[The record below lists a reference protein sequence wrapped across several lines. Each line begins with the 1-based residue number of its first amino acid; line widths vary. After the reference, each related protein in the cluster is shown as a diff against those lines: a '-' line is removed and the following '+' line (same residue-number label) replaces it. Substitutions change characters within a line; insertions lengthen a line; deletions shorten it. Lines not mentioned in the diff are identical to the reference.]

1 MGGGL
6 VGLKFKLKASDFG
19 WDGLL
24 KIVRAS
30 AGGSSVEVGVFEDSP
45 SRKEEITNAEIA
57 LVHEF
62 GSPAAN
68 IPERSFL
75 RSTVDANREAYHKA
89 IDRVAQHKLDGKD
102 TSQELDRLGMR
113 VAADVKR
120 TIQAGI
126 DPPLQPETIARK
138 GSSKP
143 LVDTGQLITSVSH
156 RVVEKE

>member
-1 MGGGL
+1 M
-6 VGLKFKLKASDFG
+6 GLKFKLKSSDFG

-24 KIVRAS
+24 KVVRAS
-30 AGGSSVEVGVFEDSP
+30 AGGSSVEVGVFADSP
-45 SRKEEITNAEIA
+45 SRGEEFTNAEIA

-62 GSPAAN
+62 GSPAMN

-89 IDRVAQHKLDGKD
+89 IERIAQHKLDGKD
-102 TSQELDRLGMR
+102 TSQEIERLGLR
-113 VAADVKR
+113 GAADVKR

-126 DPPLQPETIARK
+126 DPPLKPETIARK

-143 LVDTGQLITSVSH
+143 LVDTGQLISSIAH
-156 RVVEKE
+156 RVVGK